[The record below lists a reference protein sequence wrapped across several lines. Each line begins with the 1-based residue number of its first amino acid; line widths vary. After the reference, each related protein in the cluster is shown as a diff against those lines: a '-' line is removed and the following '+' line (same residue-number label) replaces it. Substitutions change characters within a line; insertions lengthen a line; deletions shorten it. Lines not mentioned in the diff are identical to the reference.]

1 MTTEVLQTETET
13 RSDTDGMTRQYIS
26 FTIGAETYAVKI
38 TMVREI
44 KGWIPTTS
52 LPNAP
57 DYMRG
62 VINLR
67 GVIVPVFDMRTRF
80 GRGRTEPGKTH
91 VVIIVTLEERTIGI
105 LVDAVSDI
113 LTIAAEDILA
123 VPDQDANPEYAFMEG
138 LVSVNEKMI
147 AIVKPRMLFDM
158 NKIPDMDLAGNASD
172 ENTGD
177 MARAAV
183 A

>member
-1 MTTEVLQTETET
+1 MTTQ
-13 RSDTDGMTRQYIS
+13 DTNDIVPNDQIKENDQEDGDIKQYIS
-26 FTIGAETYAVKI
+26 FNVSKDIYAVEI

-52 LPNAP
+52 LPNSP

-67 GVIVPVFDMRTRF
+67 GVIVPVFDLRTRF
-80 GRGRTEPGKTH
+80 GRGHTEPGKNH
-91 VVIIVTLEERTIGI
+91 VVIIVTLEEKTIGI

-113 LTIAAEDILA
+113 LTIAKKDILG
-123 VPDQDANPEYAFMEG
+123 VPDQDVNMEYAFMEG
-138 LVSVNEKMI
+138 LVSVDEKMV
-147 AIVKPRMLFDM
+147 AIIKPKLLFDM
-158 NKIPDMDLAGNASD
+158 EMVPDT
-172 ENTGD
+172 ETE
-177 MARAAV
+177 AAV